1 MGLLLG
7 FLGLDTI
14 GGGLAIGLL
23 LFFICRCEVLALLI
37 IYIAAQF
44 EVEVGLGRRGSGGSA
59 VSGWEMLASGNRRVG
74 TGLEGL
80 QTPWGVGNDSEV
92 TGEWGTNV
100 GRSGL
105 RVDLE

>member
-7 FLGLDTI
+7 LLGLDTV

-23 LFFICRCEVLALLI
+23 LFFICRREVLALLI

-44 EVEVGLGRRGSGGSA
+44 KVEVGLGRDSGDSA
-59 VSGWEMLASGNRRVG
+59 VSGWEMFASRDRRVG

-80 QTPWGVGNDSEV
+80 QTPWGIGNDSEMA
-92 TGEWGTNV
+92 GEWGSDV

-105 RVDLE
+105 RVNLE